1 MPQSVEPRAG
11 DTLEYAQ
18 IRAGHPLP
26 TLSWYTVD
34 LDAVVPMDCRRIRR
48 GRVGMSKS
56 RRQWMAVSMDRRRIG
71 QRQVLSGESRPT
83 MFPCRRDR
91 ESCRSVSS
99 ASSAHIQCIFS
110 AFAEHFWCVPGPLR
124 PHRLRSQGAVPL
136 VGPNRRLARFVTAED
151 GNGGKIIC
159 EDLELEALMERYGA
173 GAGADAR
180 SRPGA
185 SSVNKRQRTDT
196 APLPPRPPNLH
207 IGFSPFVGVSA
218 NRLPSQQA
226 GLRQIKSRPTTHL
239 GRTEGRME
247 MLWPRRWWM
256 VVLMYRRRSIWRRHR
271 NCADR
276 QCAYSAETECWS
288 LFPEHF

>member
-1 MPQSVEPRAG
+1 
-11 DTLEYAQ
+11 
-18 IRAGHPLP
+18 
-26 TLSWYTVD
+26 
-34 LDAVVPMDCRRIRR
+34 
-48 GRVGMSKS
+48 
-56 RRQWMAVSMDRRRIG
+56 MDRRRIG
-71 QRQVLSGESRPT
+71 QRQVLLGESRPT
-83 MFPCRRDR
+83 MFPCR
-91 ESCRSVSS
+91 S
-99 ASSAHIQCIFS
+99 ASSAHFQSTLEAYPGIFS

-124 PHRLRSQGAVPL
+124 PHRLRSHGAVPL

-159 EDLELEALMERYGA
+159 EDLELEALIERY
-173 GAGADAR
+173 ADAR
-180 SRPGA
+180 SHPGA